1 MGVYMNFK
9 LSKFQVIIL
18 TVFTQSTIFAAFS
31 STAPALRGFNARLN
45 QNTSKFFKKS
55 VPASTQTQ
63 DLAWAHNLS
72 VNMNPK
78 VYSDTIQSAQDSV
91 LLSTQSFQESMNP
104 VALQDSLVVIQPNM
118 INDMLFIQKLDLINE
133 LPVEEALYLLEMK
146 MILFDQSMKNMFQY
160 GHYILKTPNYDINA
174 LIDLNTYILK
184 ELEKERKWLQ
194 PMVEH
199 LASYD
204 AKIQQ
209 RIIGYKAWLDL
220 LTTTQS
226 NVIDNNE
233 RLLAIQEQKTYDKQ
247 WSDKHFESNA
257 STYQDKN
264 SNDFG
269 SIPVEDPYEKVKED
283 VKNQFKRGAKIAAVG
298 ASTLYGLDKLKQR
311 D

>member
-1 MGVYMNFK
+1 MSFK
-9 LSKFQVIIL
+9 LLKFQVIIL

-45 QNTSKFFKKS
+45 QNTSKFFKKP

-78 VYSDTIQSAQDSV
+78 VYSDTIQSAQNSV
-91 LLSTQSFQESMNP
+91 LPSTQSFQESMNP

-118 INDMLFIQKLDLINE
+118 INEMLFIQKLDLINE

-146 MILFDQSMKNMFQY
+146 MILFDQRMKNMFQY
-160 GHYILKTPNYDINA
+160 GHYVLETPNYDINA
-174 LIDLNTYILK
+174 LIDVNTYVLK
-184 ELEKERKWLQ
+184 VLLKERKWLE

-199 LASYD
+199 LANYD
-204 AKIQQ
+204 TKIQQ

-220 LTTTQS
+220 YIKIQSDVINDNEKLLTSQQ
-226 NVIDNNE
+226 
-233 RLLAIQEQKTYDKQ
+233 RTYDKQ
-247 WSDKHFESNA
+247 WSNKHFESHD
-257 STYQDKN
+257 STYQDQN
-264 SNDFG
+264 SDDFG
-269 SIPVEDPYEKVKED
+269 SIPVEDPYAKVKED
-283 VKNQFKRGAKIAAVG
+283 VKSQFKRGAKIAAAG
-298 ASTLYGLDKLKQR
+298 AGTLYGLDKLKQR